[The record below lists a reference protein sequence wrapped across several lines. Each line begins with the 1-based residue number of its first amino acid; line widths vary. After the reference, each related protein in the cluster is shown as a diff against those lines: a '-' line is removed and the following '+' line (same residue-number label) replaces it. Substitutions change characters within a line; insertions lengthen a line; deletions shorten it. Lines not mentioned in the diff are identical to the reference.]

1 VETAVRGGLQLPE
14 FGPALG
20 RLVLPGEVGGVAGL
34 LAPVRIALVTRVLT
48 AAGEARKALAAGDEA
63 AARAALQPTVWA
75 TLWDQAAEESS
86 AVLTAE
92 VDRRIT
98 EAAAS
103 ARMPARRL
111 ERHRVTPQEHRAMH
125 ARLGAVAGALLRAA
139 ASLDGLAGAA
149 WANQALATARR
160 LESAWGDLVT
170 VAERELAEW
179 EADVQAVAAWK
190 RARWPLWAFS
200 GTVLIVATC
209 LGLIVGGYLPVP
221 AFLRP
226 FAEFWWGR
234 W

>member
-1 VETAVRGGLQLPE
+1 MQLPE

-20 RLVLPGEVGGVAGL
+20 RLVLPGEVGGAAGL

-48 AAGEARKALAAGDEA
+48 AAGEARKALAAGDEP
-63 AARAALQPTVWA
+63 AARAALQPSVWA
-75 TLWDQAAEESS
+75 ARWDQAAEES
-86 AVLTAE
+86 AALLTAE
-92 VDRRIT
+92 VDGRIAA
-98 EAAAS
+98 AAAS
-103 ARMPARRL
+103 ARMPARRV

-125 ARLGAVAGALLRAA
+125 ARLGAVAGALLRTAG
-139 ASLDGLAGAA
+139 SLDGMSGAA
-149 WANQALATARR
+149 WASQALATARR
-160 LESAWGDLVT
+160 LESAWGDLVR

-200 GTVLIVATC
+200 ATVLIVATC

-221 AFLRP
+221 AVLRP
-226 FAEFWWGR
+226 FAEFWWRR

>member
-1 VETAVRGGLQLPE
+1 MQLPE

-48 AAGEARKALAAGDEA
+48 AAGEARKAILAGDEP
-63 AARAALQPTVWA
+63 AARAALQPSVWA
-75 TLWDQAAEESS
+75 ALWDQAAEES
-86 AVLTAE
+86 AALLTAE
-92 VDRRIT
+92 VDGRIT
-98 EAAAS
+98 AAAVS
-103 ARMPARRL
+103 ARMPARRVD
-111 ERHRVTPQEHRAMH
+111 RHRVTPQEHRAMH
-125 ARLGAVAGALLRAA
+125 ARLGAVAGALLRTA
-139 ASLDGLAGAA
+139 ASLDEMSGAA

-160 LESAWGDLVT
+160 LESAWGDLVR
-170 VAERELAEW
+170 VAARELAEW

-226 FAEFWWGR
+226 FAEFWWTR

>member
-1 VETAVRGGLQLPE
+1 VGTAVRDGVQLPE

-20 RLVLPGEVGGVAGL
+20 RLVLPGEAGGVAGL

-48 AAGEARKALAAGDEA
+48 AAGEARKAIAAGDERA
-63 AARAALQPTVWA
+63 AHAALQPSVWA
-75 TLWDQAAEESS
+75 ALWDQAAEES
-86 AVLTAE
+86 AALLTAE
-92 VDRRIT
+92 VDGRIT
-98 EAAAS
+98 AAAVS
-103 ARMPARRL
+103 ARMPAWRV

-125 ARLGAVAGALLRAA
+125 ARLGAVAGALLRTAG
-139 ASLDGLAGAA
+139 SLDGVAGAA

-160 LESAWGDLVT
+160 LESAWGDLVR

-200 GTVLIVATC
+200 AAVLIVATC
-209 LGLIVGGYLPVP
+209 LGLVIGGYLPVP

-226 FAEFWWGR
+226 FAEYWWRR

>member
-1 VETAVRGGLQLPE
+1 MQLPE

-20 RLVLPGEVGGVAGL
+20 RLVLPGEAGGVAGL

-48 AAGEARKALAAGDEA
+48 AAGEARQAIAAGDERTA
-63 AARAALQPTVWA
+63 HAALQPSVWA
-75 TLWDQAAEESS
+75 ALWDQAAEES
-86 AVLTAE
+86 AALLTAE
-92 VDRRIT
+92 VDGRIT
-98 EAAAS
+98 AAAVS
-103 ARMPARRL
+103 ARMPAWRV

-125 ARLGAVAGALLRAA
+125 ARLGAVAGALLRTAG
-139 ASLDGLAGAA
+139 SLDGISGAA

-160 LESAWGDLVT
+160 LESAWGDLVR

-200 GTVLIVATC
+200 AAVLIVATC
-209 LGLIVGGYLPVP
+209 LGLVIGGYLPVP

-226 FAEFWWGR
+226 FAEYWWRR